1 MIYLEYTKEFLFKL
15 LIMSYLINPY
25 MKNAKNT
32 FFIMVIGLLI
42 LLFLMP
48 NSAYTASSAHR
59 DNNNI
64 SRIVI
69 DPGHGGK
76 DPGAIGPHGEK
87 EKDITLSVS
96 KELATRLREVG
107 YQVFITR
114 KDDTFIPLEER
125 SIFANKKKA
134 GLFISVHVNANEK
147 ESLRGVETYFLN
159 LTTDASALKVADREN
174 AVASKSMSDL
184 HFIIKDLTL
193 NARINESSR
202 FATSIQKSIISSLE
216 KSGYLNKDHGV
227 KQAPFYVLVGAQMPS
242 ILIETGFITN
252 MAESKLLQKKLYQ
265 NSIVNGIISGINL
278 FVSNSN
284 YAYNN
289 RTF

>member
-1 MIYLEYTKEFLFKL
+1 
-15 LIMSYLINPY
+15 

-42 LLFLMP
+42 SLSLMP
-48 NSAYTASSAHR
+48 NSAYTASSTHR
-59 DNNNI
+59 DNNKI
-64 SRIVI
+64 LRIVI

-96 KELATRLREVG
+96 KELATRLRETG
-107 YQVFITR
+107 YQVFLTR

-184 HFIIKDLTL
+184 QFIIKDLTL

-202 FATSIQKSIISSLE
+202 LATSIQKSIISSLE
-216 KSGYLNKDHGV
+216 KSGYLNNDHGV

-252 MAESKLLQKKLYQ
+252 IAESKLLQRKLYQ

-278 FVSNSN
+278 FITNSN